1 MSKEALHTN
10 HEAPEAH
17 RVPIIDVNA
26 AEKKAADDAAQAVVQ
41 EIVEGSIAPENLHLG
56 TADSKELFPD
66 LERVHT
72 VALNPQL
79 RPIGRDG
86 TTKPPE
92 GVTVVHAQPKAK
104 PVEVDSPARPVDPD
118 KELFKGMT
126 IVPGGTNG
134 AEQAVAPSTAS
145 EQKTAAAVPD
155 DLWELLSLR
164 IDAIKRDNI
173 GKAISA
179 DQIHGLE
186 ALVKQELAAENLS
199 DHFDNVMKALKE
211 EIADHDRVN
220 DRPPLPPVNK
230 VETVATPASGSIP
243 DLPMTAEVLTPE
255 QEAADR
261 KAILT
266 NFPKE
271 NPAGARAFRELDK
284 QVIAIMEAQI
294 KTGVPATEELFKPML
309 VELQKIPGIPLPIVE
324 LAQMQWRKNLNTV
337 NYGIERNRVL
347 AKESENLMNLLD
359 TKLQQATGI
368 VASDIME
375 NELQAIAKQLGDES
389 YRRALDKIQKK
400 IVAHNEQFNDAE
412 AQKAVLSTLTQSVN
426 RQFGALRTPGQKEA
440 IDEATMT
447 SFLEKIRAEYKAAGQ
462 EAAFPATEK
471 TLRGYV
477 ETYNNALTG
486 TNEINKNSDLNK
498 LADNA
503 QALLDTLTNK
513 HATTVIGSGEVVQL
527 LKTVEQQYKDAKQ
540 EAEFGRVATEL
551 KNMVAEHNQAFAN
564 ETVGDLEDRAQN
576 MLDALRDKHFD
587 SAISMGEVAVL
598 LDQLN
603 RQYRNAN
610 QVEHFASIKKG
621 IEDHVKE
628 HNSYFAN
635 ENAPAA
641 QPNWDSLRP
650 SDEAMGL
657 NPKAS
662 TPDQPAANAP
672 DWDSLRPSDEAL
684 AASKAYMDARNPNRP
699 QVNEIKTDLDDRDP
713 AIKIEEA
720 RQQAIAELVQ
730 SNPDLID
737 SEKALLTQRALELFA
752 STETKRPRQ
761 LIEALKASLG
771 EREKINR
778 QISALVLD
786 APAIAYSI
794 HSALEATDKAAGE
807 KAFREQLLKL
817 PTERA
822 RQAALQLYRAASND
836 KNLQSNLTL
845 LTDRLTDR
853 LADAGEIPLRE
864 LAIQKLA
871 NTLASQINA
880 QAKLRRQASPAAQN
894 IVTDE
899 PVVARVSTPTETTTT
914 VDAPVIAAVAEAK
927 TTEAPQ
933 AEVASANTSTETVIP
948 TEAANDNNNAKES
961 MTTEQA
967 VSLMR
972 ERLQS
977 ELLAKST
984 GIDSLIAVLE
994 NKGDTKAA
1002 EALRGLQQEVMTVAS
1017 NAKFEGQKR
1026 DQWLNQI
1033 KQALA
1038 QYPQA
1043 YEAVLPHLAAYV
1055 VAHNGRAQSAQA
1067 DLPSELRGAEA
1078 ANDTEMDA
1086 VDVLKGQT
1094 TKIND
1099 ILVAAKSS
1107 HTAIDMT
1114 TLDQALAGLD
1124 SISGISAEDR
1134 ALTEGKARQEARAW
1148 NAELVRERQAGIAKV
1163 EIAVTDM
1170 YRDPESKAQF
1180 GKLIEMFQAYP
1191 EVSNPLKD
1199 LAIAAAATME
1209 TARNN
1214 GRPVNQ
1220 GEMLNLATGPLSKVP
1235 LSPEVRSM
1243 INGKLIKSFDT
1254 FNQSAVA

>member
-1 MSKEALHTN
+1 MSKEALQNN
-10 HEAPEAH
+10 HDAPEAH

-26 AEKKAADDAAQAVVQ
+26 AEKKAADDAAQALVQ
-41 EIVEGSIAPENLHLG
+41 EIVEGSIAPENLHLSA
-56 TADSKELFPD
+56 TDS
-66 LERVHT
+66 
-72 VALNPQL
+72 
-79 RPIGRDG
+79 
-86 TTKPPE
+86 
-92 GVTVVHAQPKAK
+92 
-104 PVEVDSPARPVDPD
+104 
-118 KELFKGMT
+118 
-126 IVPGGTNG
+126 
-134 AEQAVAPSTAS
+134 AEQAVVPSTES
-145 EQKTAAAVPD
+145 EQRTAAAVPD

-164 IDAIKRDNI
+164 IAAIQRDNI
-173 GKAISA
+173 GKAVSA
-179 DQIHGLE
+179 DEIHGLE
-186 ALVKQELAAENLS
+186 ALVRKELAAKNLS

-220 DRPPLPPVNK
+220 DKPPEPPVAK
-230 VETVATPASGSIP
+230 VESVATPASEPIP
-243 DLPMTAEVLTPE
+243 ELPETIEPMTAAE
-255 QEAADR
+255 EAAMDR
-261 KAILT
+261 QESQQFLANLEATRPELTKAI
-266 NFPKE
+266 
-271 NPAGARAFRELDK
+271 GSLDK
-284 QVIAIMEAQI
+284 AVITALESKISGNQPVTSEVFA
-294 KTGVPATEELFKPML
+294 PML
-309 VELQKIPGIPLPIVE
+309 AQLKAIDNIPPRLVAIVE
-324 LAQMQWRKNLNTV
+324 AKWTKNLKTI
-337 NYGIERNRVL
+337 NYGIEKNQVL
-347 AKESENLMNLLD
+347 AKESANMMNLLD
-359 TKLQQATGI
+359 TKLQQATGT
-368 VASDIME
+368 VSSDIME
-375 NELQAIAKQLGDES
+375 NELQAVAKQLGDES

-412 AQKAVLSTLTQSVN
+412 AQKVVLSTLTQSVN

-527 LKTVEQQYKDAKQ
+527 LKTVEKQYQDANQ
-540 EAEFGRVATEL
+540 GAEFGRVATEL

-610 QVEHFASIKKG
+610 QVEHFATIKKG
-621 IEDHVKE
+621 IEDHIKE

-641 QPNWDSLRP
+641 QPNWESLRP

-657 NPKAS
+657 SPKAS
-662 TPDQPAANAP
+662 APDQPAAKVA

-699 QVNEIKTDLDDRDP
+699 QVGEVKTDTDDRDP

-752 STETKRPRQ
+752 STETKSPRQ

-786 APAIAYSI
+786 APAIAYNI

-880 QAKLRRQASPAAQN
+880 QAKLRKQASPAAQN

-899 PVVARVSTPTETTTT
+899 PVVARASTPTETTTT
-914 VDAPVIAAVAEAK
+914 VDTPVVAPVAEAK

-948 TEAANDNNNAKES
+948 AEAANDNAKES

-1017 NAKFEGQKR
+1017 NAKFEGPKR

-1043 YEAVLPHLAAYV
+1043 YDAVLPHLAAYV

-1099 ILVAAKSS
+1099 ILAAAKSS

-1148 NAELVRERQAGIAKV
+1148 NAELVRERQAGIAKL

-1214 GRPVNQ
+1214 GRPVNP